1 MAAVRQSDTFKN
13 TGRQQE
19 VPAMFQVLNVPQQ
32 HHLIK
37 ETNFFLTQFE
47 TLMLNVALNKSF

>member
-13 TGRQQE
+13 TGQQQE
-19 VPAMFQVLNVPQQ
+19 VPVTFQVLNVPQQ

-37 ETNFFLTQFE
+37 ENNFF
-47 TLMLNVALNKSF
+47 